1 MKWIPYLICILCLL
15 GALAYVRT
23 LEGECV
29 SLRSQVADRD
39 QIIVE
44 LYTNLPDAH
53 ETAFGH

>member
-1 MKWIPYLICILCLL
+1 MKWIIYLVFILCLL
-15 GALAYVRT
+15 GALAYIDSIEV
-23 LEGECV
+23 ECA
-29 SLRSQVADRD
+29 SLRAQLADRD